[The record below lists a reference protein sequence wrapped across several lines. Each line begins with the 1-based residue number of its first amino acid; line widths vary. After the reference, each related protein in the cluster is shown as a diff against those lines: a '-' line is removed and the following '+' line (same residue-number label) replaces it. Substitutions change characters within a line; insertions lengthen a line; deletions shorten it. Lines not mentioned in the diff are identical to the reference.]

1 MLGTADWAGEVP
13 IKTMSRFDQLENV
26 SAHRLVAVTGIA
38 FAGRRGIMKVEV
50 SLDDGR
56 TWLLCELVTGEK
68 LHVWSLWRYVW
79 GKPTAGH
86 HTLQVRA
93 TDGTGQLQTARLTD
107 TFSNGA
113 SGLSSGQDS
122 RAIGV
127 AGSAFTQR

>member
-1 MLGTADWAGEVP
+1 
-13 IKTMSRFDQLENV
+13 MSRFDQLENV

-56 TWLLCELVTGEK
+56 TWLPCELVTGEK
-68 LHVWSLWRYVW
+68 LHVWSLWRYER
-79 GKPTAGH
+79 GKPTGGH
-86 HTLQVRA
+86 HTLQVLA

-107 TFSNGA
+107 TFPNGA